1 MLVSRCQLLLCLS
14 CFSAAASTAPHRALA
29 LLASDHAIAGDRL
42 NDVSLLQVGL
52 DLQPPRDNFIGAP
65 ASSPQAVKP
74 KLAVDSAKLDVNK
87 TAVQL
92 SSADQLAKLSTVAQQ
107 STEQTS
113 FAGLKL
119 ATGSSGRVLGITLA
133 LFVVAMVI
141 TGVFMFAVMGNLNEK
156 IDSTTQQKTLADSVC
171 STLQSK
177 QVKAKQ
183 QTSCFTPICGAE
195 PRRDSKPTSRWWP
208 GGWRPWKKKGQT
220 AKSEPAP
227 PIESGATSQTIE
239 SGNAAGG
246 KPLSS
251 LDLDGQFAASI
262 EALKVPLAAGT
273 LTNQNKLDIYAR
285 YKQATVGDVTGDQ
298 PSSWAVKDR
307 YKWDAW
313 ALLKGMSKDQG
324 KQEYCKTADSLAP
337 GWR

>member
-65 ASSPQAVKP
+65 ASSPQA
-74 KLAVDSAKLDVNK
+74 
-87 TAVQL
+87 
-92 SSADQLAKLSTVAQQ
+92 KLSTVAQQ

-133 LFVVAMVI
+133 LFVAAMVI

-177 QVKAKQ
+177 QVKPKQ

-195 PRRDSKPTSRWWP
+195 PRRDSKPASRWWP

-227 PIESGATSQTIE
+227 SIESGATSQTIE

-246 KPLSS
+246 KPISS
-251 LDLDGQFAASI
+251 IDLDGQFAASI

-337 GWR
+337 

>member
-65 ASSPQAVKP
+65 ASSPQA
-74 KLAVDSAKLDVNK
+74 
-87 TAVQL
+87 
-92 SSADQLAKLSTVAQQ
+92 KLSTVAQQ

-119 ATGSSGRVLGITLA
+119 ATGSSGRVIGITLA

-246 KPLSS
+246 KPIPS